1 MMRGG
6 ATDIASTETPA
17 PPRRSRFGVG
27 ALADP
32 DFAALR
38 RATRAAVVIPP
49 VFAFSLLV
57 LHGGQNVIF
66 AVFGCFALLV
76 MSDFGGQRP
85 ARALAYLTATLVGA
99 GLVALGTLASA
110 SAGVAPAV
118 MLAFGFAIAFS
129 RVFGGYVA
137 AAQTGILL
145 SFVIAVSVPAP
156 AGAIPARVGSWV
168 MAGIISTLAGAFLW
182 PRFERVALRKQA
194 ASSCLVIADL
204 VDAFRRSDG
213 DLPRMLAAARDAEQA
228 ARRAYA
234 ATAKR
239 PAGPTRRDRAF
250 VQLLTELQRVVD
262 IIERPFHQTRA
273 ALRPCIAEGDRL
285 AAAIV
290 SALRGSAEVLTGGAP
305 PDLRA
310 VEESRDLH
318 RAALDRWAAEQ
329 LRAGRP
335 VPEVLDGL
343 DVDHTLRVVAYLTV
357 ALGTNAVIA
366 AGDQPDPAINLP
378 VTAPRL
384 EGARG
389 TAIRVART
397 IRTHLDPTSTV
408 MQNSL
413 RVAVGLALAV
423 LFARMLG
430 LSHAFWVVLG
440 TLQVL
445 RSTALGTG
453 RTVLQALLGN
463 IVGVVIGGIFAI
475 LAGNHPLVMW
485 AALPVVI
492 FLAAYAATAVGFAA
506 SQAAFTINLI
516 VIFNLISPAGWQV
529 GLVRIEDLVVG
540 AAISVVVGL
549 LLWPRGAR
557 RELARSVAGFY
568 RAVGAYLDRT
578 FNRVL
583 GTQPAAGPDPARR
596 SVIQAAERAGEA
608 FDAFLN
614 EGSAT
619 AIDPQTAG
627 FLLAAGNHAIL
638 AGDLLDLIAT
648 RLGYH
653 ASGCPDGAKSVRGQV
668 DILLDNF
675 SRMADRLALQRAE
688 AGIEPVTQ
696 MALRAAALDC
706 LRRWRNDESTGRGAL
721 AVVMAGEWAQNLA
734 RLEDDLQE
742 PVSRAVEAAR
752 TPWWRE
758 GQKSRA

>member
-1 MMRGG
+1 MSARGTLT
-6 ATDIASTETPA
+6 ARIETPA
-17 PPRRSRFGVG
+17 PSRRPSFS
-27 ALADP
+27 LASPPDP
-32 DFAALR
+32 GFAALR
-38 RATRAAVVIPP
+38 RAARAAVVIPP
-49 VFAFSLLV
+49 VFAFNTLI

-85 ARALAYLTATLVGA
+85 ARALAYLTATLVGTV
-99 GLVALGTLASA
+99 LVALGTVASA
-110 SAGVAPAV
+110 SAGVAAAV
-118 MLAFGFAIAFS
+118 MFVVGFSIAFS

-137 AAQTGILL
+137 AAQTGMLL
-145 SFVIAVSVPAP
+145 SFVIAVSIPAP
-156 AGAIPARVGSWV
+156 ASAIPARLGGWV
-168 MAGIISTLAGAFLW
+168 MAGIISTLAGVFLW
-182 PRFERVALRKQA
+182 PRFERAMLRKQA
-194 ASSCLVIADL
+194 AKACLAIAAL
-204 VDAFRRSDG
+204 VEAMRTNDR
-213 DLPRMLAAARDAEQA
+213 DLPRLLEAARQAERA

-262 IIERPFHQTRA
+262 IIERPFQQPRVR
-273 ALRPCIAEGDRL
+273 LRPCIAEGDRL
-285 AAAIV
+285 AAVIV
-290 SALRGSAEVLTGGAP
+290 SALRRSADVLTGGAP

-310 VEESRDLH
+310 VDEARDLH

-335 VPEVLDGL
+335 VEEVLDGL
-343 DVDHTLRVVAYLTV
+343 DVDHTLRVVGYVTV

-366 AGDQPDPAINLP
+366 AGGQPDEAVSLP

-384 EGARG
+384 EGVGGA
-389 TAIRVART
+389 AIRVVRT
-397 IRTHLDPTSTV
+397 IRTHFEPTSTV

-413 RVAVGLALAV
+413 RVAVGLAIAV
-423 LFARMLG
+423 LLARMLG

-453 RTVLQALLGN
+453 RTTVQALVGN
-463 IVGVVIGGIFAI
+463 VIGVVIGGAFAL

-485 AALPVVI
+485 AALPLSI
-492 FLAAYAATAVGFAA
+492 FVAAYAATAVGFAA

-516 VIFNLISPAGWQV
+516 IIFNLISPAGWQV
-529 GLVRIEDLVVG
+529 GLVRIEDLAVG

-568 RAVGAYLDRT
+568 RVLISYLDRA
-578 FNRVL
+578 FDRVL
-583 GTQPAAGPDPARR
+583 GFEPPVGLDPARR

-614 EGSAT
+614 ERSVT
-619 AIDPQTAG
+619 PLDPQTAG

-638 AGDLLDLIAT
+638 AGDLLDVISA
-648 RLGYH
+648 RMGYQ
-653 ASGCPDGAKSVRGQV
+653 AGGCPDGARSVRAQV
-668 DILLDNF
+668 RVLLNGF
-675 SRMADRLALQRAE
+675 TGLADQLALQQPEGDVEHVSPR
-688 AGIEPVTQ
+688 
-696 MALRAAALDC
+696 ALRAAGLDC
-706 LRRWRNDESTGRGAL
+706 LRRWRNDGGAGRGAM

-734 RLEDDLQE
+734 RLEHDLTE
-742 PVSRAVEAAR
+742 PVAYAVEAAR
-752 TPWWRE
+752 TPWWR
-758 GQKSRA
+758 